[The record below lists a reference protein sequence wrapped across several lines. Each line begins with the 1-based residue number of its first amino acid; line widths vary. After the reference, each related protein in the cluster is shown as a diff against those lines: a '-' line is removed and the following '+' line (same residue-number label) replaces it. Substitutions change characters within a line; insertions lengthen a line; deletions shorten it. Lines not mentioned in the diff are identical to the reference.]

1 MDRRRIFR
9 FFVIPAAAG
18 LAAVLVVSLATR
30 PGAEPARPA
39 AAEAVPVVV
48 AKRAVPA
55 NARLAADDLEVR
67 QVAADLAVPGTLAV
81 PREAVGKRVVVSLAA
96 GQPVLKSL
104 LELPENRGGLSARI
118 PPGYR
123 ALTFAVT
130 DLTGLAGRLQVGDRV
145 DVVAFT
151 QGQGGG
157 GPAGGGPAR
166 ATLLLEGVQV
176 LALGKAEEEAAAAG
190 GGQSRPFPYSSVTV
204 AVRPDEGVLLT
215 LAQRRAEMQLL
226 LRPAG
231 DEGVRGRVT
240 LTEDA
245 LR

>member
-18 LAAVLVVSLATR
+18 LAAVLVVSLALK
-30 PGAEPARPA
+30 PGARSA
-39 AAEAVPVVV
+39 ASGADATVPVLV

-55 NARLAADDLEVR
+55 NAKLTADDVEVR
-67 QVAADLAVPGTLAV
+67 RVASDLAVPGTLAL
-81 PREAVGKRVVVSLAA
+81 PREALGKRVAVSLAP
-96 GQPVLKSL
+96 GQPILKSL

-118 PPGYR
+118 PSGYR

-151 QGQGGG
+151 QRQG
-157 GPAGGGPAR
+157 AAAGGPAR
-166 ATLLLEGVQV
+166 ATLLLEGVQI

-190 GGQSRPFPYSSVTV
+190 GGQARPFPYASVTV
-204 AVRPDEGVLLT
+204 AVRPEEGVLLT

>member
-18 LAAVLVVSLATR
+18 LAAVLLVSLALK
-30 PGAEPARPA
+30 PGARPA
-39 AAEAVPVVV
+39 ASGADATVPVLV
-48 AKRAVPA
+48 AKRTVPA
-55 NARLAADDLEVR
+55 NAKLTADDVEVR
-67 QVAADLAVPGTLAV
+67 RVAADLAVPGTLAL
-81 PREAVGKRVVVSLAA
+81 PSEALGKRVAVSLAP
-96 GQPVLKSL
+96 GQPIVKSL

-118 PPGYR
+118 PSGYR

-151 QGQGGG
+151 QGQGAG
-157 GPAGGGPAR
+157 GGGPAR
-166 ATLLLEGVQV
+166 ATLLLEGVRV
-176 LALGKAEEEAAAAG
+176 LALGKAEEEAAAG
-190 GGQSRPFPYSSVTV
+190 GGQQRPVPYTSVTV
-204 AVRPDEGVLLT
+204 AVRPEEGVLLT

>member
-18 LAAVLVVSLATR
+18 LAAVLVVSLALK
-30 PGAEPARPA
+30 PGARPA
-39 AAEAVPVVV
+39 APGADAAVPVLV
-48 AKRAVPA
+48 AKRTVPA
-55 NARLAADDLEVR
+55 NAKLTADDVEVR
-67 QVAADLAVPGTLAV
+67 RVASDLAVPGTLAL
-81 PREAVGKRVVVSLAA
+81 PREALGKRVAVSLAP
-96 GQPVLKSL
+96 GQPILKSL

-118 PPGYR
+118 PSGYR

-130 DLTGLAGRLQVGDRV
+130 DLTGLAGRLQAGDRV

-157 GPAGGGPAR
+157 AAAAGPAR
-166 ATLLLEGVQV
+166 ATLLLEGVRI
-176 LALGKAEEEAAAAG
+176 LALGKAEEEASAG
-190 GGQSRPFPYSSVTV
+190 GGQQRPVPYTSVTV
-204 AVRPDEGVLLT
+204 AVRPEEGVLLT

>member
-18 LAAVLVVSLATR
+18 LAAVLAVSLALK
-30 PGAEPARPA
+30 PGGKPPASGA
-39 AAEAVPVVV
+39 DGTVPVLI

-55 NARLAADDLEVR
+55 NAKLTADDVEVR
-67 QVAADLAVPGTLAV
+67 RVASDLSVPGTLAL
-81 PREAVGKRVVVSLAA
+81 PREALGKRVAVSLVP
-96 GQPVLKSL
+96 GQPILNSL
-104 LELPENRGGLSARI
+104 LEVPENRGGLSARI
-118 PPGYR
+118 PSGHR

-151 QGQGGG
+151 QGQG
-157 GPAGGGPAR
+157 AAAGGPAR
-166 ATLLLEGVQV
+166 ATLLLEGVRI
-176 LALGKAEEEAAAAG
+176 LALGKAEEEAAAG
-190 GGQSRPFPYSSVTV
+190 GGQQRPVPYTSVTV
-204 AVRPDEGVLLT
+204 AVRPEEGVLLT
-215 LAQRRAEMQLL
+215 LAQRRAEMQLQ
-226 LRPAG
+226 LRPVG